1 MGTVV
6 KFASRRRPSA
16 APLPAPMPATE
27 SRPHG
32 AHVVAR
38 LARHVGRTTS
48 GLAAG
53 AGLAILALLR
63 RPVRWAA
70 QLAIIAFIGSAAV
83 ALFSQWREPKI
94 ILGLAAITLA
104 LILIHATI
112 QGLTDALSRFHH
124 H

>member
-1 MGTVV
+1 
-6 KFASRRRPSA
+6 
-16 APLPAPMPATE
+16 MPATE
-27 SRPHG
+27 SRPG
-32 AHVVAR
+32 AHVAAR

>member
-6 KFASRRRPSA
+6 KFNAQRRLSA
-16 APLPAPMPATE
+16 TPHPAPPTAE
-27 SRPHG
+27 SQTQGTP
-32 AHVVAR
+32 VAAR
-38 LARHVGRTTS
+38 FARHVGRATS

-53 AGLAILALLR
+53 AALAILALLR

-70 QLAIIAFIGSAAV
+70 QLAIIAFIGSVAV
-83 ALFSQWREPKI
+83 ALFSHWREPKI
-94 ILGLAAITLA
+94 IFGLGAITLA

-112 QGLTDALSRFHH
+112 QGLTGALRRFHH